1 MAHYFPSNVRPAM
14 NRLFSRLRLRANTQS
29 RPALG
34 PSGIDVRQR
43 AAELTDQELARGADA
58 YFAKFT
64 PDSIQYKKPFSDPQQ
79 AIYLTQH
86 LGMLFR
92 SADLFRGARVVDF
105 GCATGWLSLGMAQMG
120 CDVVGIDIAASA
132 LKLAE
137 RLKSTRRVPS
147 DGRMEFRLFDGV
159 RLPLADGTLDRIVCA
174 DSFHHVRDQA
184 HMLREFSRVLK
195 DGGRIAFVEPGPHHS
210 LTEQSQTEMRSYSVI
225 ENDVAM
231 AQVAAHAQAAGL
243 NPPEMLVQFQRPVQ
257 ISLAEF
263 TEWSEAGIPRKRARA
278 LLKMLAG
285 EITDTQY
292 FFITK
297 GQPQPD
303 SRMAASLGGD
313 LKLLRIDRSAS
324 DDAAL
329 CTFHFLLRNTGEGR
343 WLTEKRVHGQVR
355 LGCQL
360 HAADG
365 TLINLDFLRFD
376 IEGESVE
383 PGQERTLE
391 AKVKLPP
398 LPSYVLKFDLVAE
411 QVAWFGRAGRL
422 VPLEISSQQMSLPA

>member
-1 MAHYFPSNVRPAM
+1 
-14 NRLFSRLRLRANTQS
+14 
-29 RPALG
+29 
-34 PSGIDVRQR
+34 
-43 AAELTDQELARGADA
+43 
-58 YFAKFT
+58 
-64 PDSIQYKKPFSDPQQ
+64 
-79 AIYLTQH
+79 
-86 LGMLFR
+86 
-92 SADLFRGARVVDF
+92 
-105 GCATGWLSLGMAQMG
+105 
-120 CDVVGIDIAASA
+120 
-132 LKLAE
+132 
-137 RLKSTRRVPS
+137 
-147 DGRMEFRLFDGV
+147 
-159 RLPLADGTLDRIVCA
+159 
-174 DSFHHVRDQA
+174 
-184 HMLREFSRVLK
+184 
-195 DGGRIAFVEPGPHHS
+195 
-210 LTEQSQTEMRSYSVI
+210 MRSYSVI

-278 LLKMLAG
+278 LLKMLAS
-285 EITDTQY
+285 ELTDTQY

-313 LKLLRIDRSAS
+313 LKLLRMDRSAS
-324 DDAAL
+324 GDAAL

-360 HAADG
+360 HGPDG

-376 IEGESVE
+376 IEGEPVE

-398 LPSYVLKFDLVAE
+398 LSSYVLKFDLVAE